1 MLYFS
6 RWKTFL
12 IWLTVA
18 IGVLYASPNVLPQQA
33 LDKLPSWFPQQS
45 VTLGL
50 DLQGGSYI
58 LLEVDSQ
65 SLVADRVQTLRDDA
79 RQALRTE
86 RIGYAGLSDND
97 RTVTIRLRDPEQ
109 VAAAREALS
118 PMTDPIS
125 SGSV

>member
-79 RQALRTE
+79 RQALRTPN
-86 RIGYAGLSDND
+86 RW
-97 RTVTIRLRDPEQ
+97 RPP
-109 VAAAREALS
+109 ARRCRR
-118 PMTDPIS
+118 
-125 SGSV
+125 